1 MTPAAQPGRGHI
13 VELQYLRALAVL
25 MVVIGHTH
33 QTEGR
38 LIGDQLLGQFAYF
51 GFSGVDVFFVISGFI
66 IHRIYGTKSGLR
78 PRFYLAR
85 LNRIFPLY
93 WIYTAIAAVGFLL
106 VFGNSPDTA
115 LHQKNWLATIT
126 LFPVGYPPLLPVG
139 WTLTHELYF
148 YLVYAIYLALSV
160 RVRPWAA
167 LGWAGLTLGGL
178 FGLAEGQSPLIG
190 LLISPFNLLF
200 LAGALMA
207 QFFDRLLTLRFTA
220 LVMSIFGAALGLA
233 WTGMYGLEGLSDPA
247 LRVPVF
253 APFAIG
259 TVWAALAWRP
269 RLPALAA
276 RIGDWSY
283 ACYLGHILVLDIL
296 ARILAPYLSGSV
308 FASLTYYTLGML
320 GTLVLAWLSHRLVE
334 RPLLRLG
341 QMAIATHV
349 PKTPLIADG

>member
-66 IHRIYGTKSGLR
+66 IHRIYGTKSGFR

-93 WIYTAIAAVGFLL
+93 WIYTAIAVGGLFW
-106 VFGNSPDTA
+106 FYGAGPDTA
-115 LHQKNWLATIT
+115 LGQKDWLATFT

-148 YLVYAIYLALSV
+148 YLAYAVYLALPM
-160 RVRPWAA
+160 RIRPWAA
-167 LGWAGLTLGGL
+167 LGWGGLTVAGL
-178 FGLAEGQSPLIG
+178 FGFAEGQSPLTS

-200 LAGALMA
+200 FAGAVMA
-207 QFFDRLLTLRFTA
+207 QYFDRLLVLRGLSLA
-220 LVMSIFGAALGLA
+220 VSLAGAALGLA
-233 WTGMYGLEGLSDPA
+233 WTAVYGLEGLSDPS
-247 LRVPVF
+247 LRVPVL

-259 TVWAALAWRP
+259 TVWAVLAWRP
-269 RLPALAA
+269 RLPTLAA

-283 ACYLGHILVLDIL
+283 GCYLGHILVLEIL
-296 ARILAPYLSGSV
+296 ARILAPYLSGTV
-308 FASLTYYTLGML
+308 FASPIYYTLGML
-320 GTLVLAWLSHRLVE
+320 ATLILAWLSHWLVE
-334 RPLLRLG
+334 RPLLHIGRL
-341 QMAIATHV
+341 AITARV
-349 PKTPLIADG
+349 PHRPAP